1 MSYKVCCFCT
11 REGHLSDACK
21 QLKMLQQ
28 RKDLQQ
34 LRPPQPKPPTPNR
47 VENHR

>member
-1 MSYKVCCFCT
+1 MAYKVCCFCT

-21 QLKMLQQ
+21 QLKLLQQ
-28 RKDLQQ
+28 QQ
-34 LRPPQPKPPTPNR
+34 LLRPAQPRTPTPNR